1 LLIFCWPF
9 ADLLNRMF
17 TSQDRRISVREILNH
32 PWICTAVDADD
43 ADEDF
48 GVSLALG
55 ATSAASPNEMEA
67 VSGSTPVTA
76 SVHGSPSSQPQQ
88 QHHHQQQQQEQ
99 QPQPQPQQFHSDIA
113 SSASASAHVS
123 EQQRQ
128 LMIHSIDQQQRHFEQ
143 LERHE
148 RQQRQQQIAQLWL
161 DRLLY
166 LCGEFPF
173 SPHASATAAMSRFA
187 FAQAS
192 HLASASLASAAS
204 PPRRR
209 KQPVRI
215 SNHVI
220 QSGDRDN
227 NHAGSSSSSSSIP
240 FASSAPTAAAV
251 SVHRTALAVAV
262 VGTLSVRPISHAA
275 EHCAITACRLRDN
288 GQRCILALVALAL
301 ARIRAPPM

>member
-1 LLIFCWPF
+1 
-9 ADLLNRMF
+9 M
-17 TSQDRRISVREILNH
+17 
-32 PWICTAVDADD
+32 
-43 ADEDF
+43 
-48 GVSLALG
+48 
-55 ATSAASPNEMEA
+55 
-67 VSGSTPVTA
+67 
-76 SVHGSPSSQPQQ
+76 
-88 QHHHQQQQQEQ
+88 
-99 QPQPQPQQFHSDIA
+99 
-113 SSASASAHVS
+113 S

-161 DRLLY
+161 DRLVY
-166 LCGEFPF
+166 ICGEFPF
-173 SPHASATAAMSRFA
+173 SPHASATAAMSRSV

-192 HLASASLASAAS
+192 YLASSSLASAAS
-204 PPRRR
+204 PQRRR

-220 QSGDRDN
+220 QSADHDN
-227 NHAGSSSSSSSIP
+227 NHGGSSSSSP

-275 EHCAITACRLRDN
+275 DHCAVSACRLRDN
-288 GQRCILALVALAL
+288 GQRYILALVALAL
-301 ARIRAPPM
+301 ARIRAPPV